1 LLAEDKYG
9 KGPEDAMSSSAVED
23 LARSIYRL
31 ATVQRALARHA
42 LAELG
47 SRGFTALGVAH
58 RVGPVRVSEIADR
71 LSVDLSVASRQ
82 VAALERAG
90 YVTREADPDDRRAHR
105 ISITDA
111 GTKVLA
117 ESHRR
122 MVAAF
127 EEALGDWDEDELT
140 GLSTLLDR
148 LREDFAGTAGTP
160 DLPKET
166 TTR

>member
-1 LLAEDKYG
+1 
-9 KGPEDAMSSSAVED
+9 MSEAVED

-58 RVGPVRVSEIADR
+58 RVGPVRVGEIAER

-82 VAALERAG
+82 IAALERAG
-90 YVTREADPDDRRAHR
+90 YVVREADPDDRRAQR

-111 GTKVLA
+111 GVRVLR

-122 MVAAF
+122 MVEAF
-127 EEALGDWDEDELT
+127 EQALAEWSEDELT
-140 GLSTLLDR
+140 ALATGLDR
-148 LREDFAGTAGTP
+148 LRDDFSGTAGTP
-160 DLPKET
+160 AAPPSSSKAA
-166 TTR
+166 

>member
-1 LLAEDKYG
+1 
-9 KGPEDAMSSSAVED
+9 MSDAVED

-58 RVGPVRVSEIADR
+58 RDGPVRVGEIAER

-82 VAALERAG
+82 IAALEQAG
-90 YVTREADPDDRRAHR
+90 YVVREADPDDGRAQR

-111 GTKVLA
+111 GVRVLR

-122 MVAAF
+122 MVEAF
-127 EEALGDWDEDELT
+127 QQALGEWSEDELSA
-140 GLSTLLDR
+140 LSTGLDR
-148 LREDFAGTAGTP
+148 LRDDFSGTAGTP
-160 DLPKET
+160 APLS
-166 TTR
+166 

>member
-1 LLAEDKYG
+1 
-9 KGPEDAMSSSAVED
+9 MSDAVED

-31 ATVQRALARHA
+31 TTVQRALARHA

-58 RVGPVRVSEIADR
+58 RFGPVRVSEIADR

-82 VAALERAG
+82 IAALEHAG
-90 YVTREADPDDRRAHR
+90 YVVREADPDDRRAQR

-111 GTKVLA
+111 GVRVLG

-122 MVAAF
+122 MVEAF
-127 EEALGDWDEDELT
+127 EQALGDWSEDELAQLAS
-140 GLSTLLDR
+140 GLDR
-148 LREDFAGTAGTP
+148 LRDDFSGMAGTP
-160 DLPKET
+160 AAPPEAA
-166 TTR
+166 